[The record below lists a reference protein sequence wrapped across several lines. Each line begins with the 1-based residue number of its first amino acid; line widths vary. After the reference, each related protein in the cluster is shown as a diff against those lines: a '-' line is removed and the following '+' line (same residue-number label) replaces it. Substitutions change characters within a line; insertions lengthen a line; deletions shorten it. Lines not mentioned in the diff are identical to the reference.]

1 MTDDF
6 FRTDVFPRRSPAPY
20 EIMAP
25 AGSWEALSA
34 ALQAGADAVYFGV
47 ESLNMRSLAAKTFTL
62 DDLPEIVGRSREAGV
77 RTYLTVNTV
86 LYDEDL
92 PLMRKILERAKTEGV
107 SAVILSDAAALAYA
121 RAIGLEAHL
130 STQLN
135 ISNVEAL
142 RFYAQFADVFVPAR
156 ELTLEQI
163 GTIAES
169 IRQDGITG
177 PSGRPVQI
185 EAFCHGALCMAIS
198 GKCHLS
204 THTRG
209 KSANRGEC
217 LQNCRRTYRLVDA
230 ERGIEIDVEGQ
241 RFLSPKDLK
250 TIGFLDR
257 MVASGVTVFKIEGR
271 ARSPEYVRTTVE
283 CYREALDAVLDGRW
297 AEADRADWDLRL
309 GRVFNRGFWE
319 GWYMGAQ
326 SIERTMADGSHA
338 TDKKVYVGRCINYY
352 PKAGVACFRIET
364 QTINE
369 GDRFVVIGPTSG
381 AVPGRVEGMLLEEVP
396 ITSAGRGDEP
406 TFVVS
411 ERVRTGDRL
420 YKLVPTSRFCA

>member
-1 MTDDF
+1 MTDEF

-25 AGSWEALSA
+25 AGGWEALSA

-163 GTIAES
+163 GTIAEA
-169 IRQDGITG
+169 IRRDGITG
-177 PSGRPVQI
+177 PSGRPIQI

-217 LQNCRRTYRLVDA
+217 LQNCRRTYRLVDT

-271 ARSPEYVRTTVE
+271 ARGPEYVRTTVE
-283 CYREALDAVLDGRW
+283 CYREALDAVLEGRW
-297 AEADRADWDLRL
+297 TESMRTGWDERL
-309 GRVFNRGFWE
+309 ARVFNRGFWD
-319 GWYMGAQ
+319 GWYLGAQ
-326 SIERTMADGSHA
+326 TIETTKDYGSSA
-338 TDKKVYVGRCINYY
+338 TEKKVYVGKCLNYFS
-352 PKAGVACFRIET
+352 KSGVGHFHLEAGSLRK
-364 QTINE
+364 
-369 GDRFVVIGPTSG
+369 GDRYLVTGPTTGAVIGSVDAMRADETEAEN
-381 AVPGRVEGMLLEEVP
+381 AVKGGEVTFRVP
-396 ITSAGRGDEP
+396 
-406 TFVVS
+406 
-411 ERVRTGDRL
+411 ERIREHDRL
-420 YKLVPTSRFCA
+420 YRLDPVL

>member
-107 SAVILSDAAALAYA
+107 SAVILSDAAALAYT

-163 GTIAES
+163 GTIAEA

-271 ARSPEYVRTTVE
+271 ARGPEYVRTTVE
-283 CYREALDAVLDGRW
+283 CYREALDAVLEGRW
-297 AEADRADWDLRL
+297 TESMRTVWDERL
-309 GRVFNRGFWE
+309 ARVFNRGFWD
-319 GWYMGAQ
+319 GWYLGAQ
-326 SIERTMADGSHA
+326 TIETTKDYGSSA
-338 TDKKVYVGRCINYY
+338 TEKKVYVGKCLNYFS
-352 PKAGVACFRIET
+352 KSGVGHFHLEAGSLRK
-364 QTINE
+364 
-369 GDRFVVIGPTSG
+369 GDRYLVTGPTTGAVIGSVDAMRADETETEN
-381 AVPGRVEGMLLEEVP
+381 AVKGGEVTFRVP
-396 ITSAGRGDEP
+396 
-406 TFVVS
+406 
-411 ERVRTGDRL
+411 ERIREHDRL
-420 YKLVPTSRFCA
+420 YRLDPVL

>member
-163 GTIAES
+163 GTIAEA
-169 IRQDGITG
+169 IRRDGITG

-271 ARSPEYVRTTVE
+271 ARGPEYVRTTVE
-283 CYREALDAVLDGRW
+283 CYREALDAVLEGRW
-297 AEADRADWDLRL
+297 TESMRTVWDERL
-309 GRVFNRGFWE
+309 ARVFNRGFWD
-319 GWYMGAQ
+319 GWYLGAQ
-326 SIERTMADGSHA
+326 TIETTKEYGSSA
-338 TDKKVYVGRCINYY
+338 TEKKVYVGKCLNYFS
-352 PKAGVACFRIET
+352 KSGVGHFHLEAGSLRK
-364 QTINE
+364 
-369 GDRFVVIGPTSG
+369 GDRYLVTGPTTGAVIGSVDAMRADETETEN
-381 AVPGRVEGMLLEEVP
+381 AVKGGEVTFRVP
-396 ITSAGRGDEP
+396 
-406 TFVVS
+406 
-411 ERVRTGDRL
+411 ERIREHDRFYRL
-420 YKLVPTSRFCA
+420 DPVL

>member
-1 MTDDF
+1 MTDEF

-34 ALQAGADAVYFGV
+34 ALQAGTDAVYFGV

-163 GTIAES
+163 GTIAEA
-169 IRQDGITG
+169 IRRDGITG
-177 PSGRPVQI
+177 PSGRPIQI

-217 LQNCRRTYRLVDA
+217 LQNCRRTYRLVDT

-271 ARSPEYVRTTVE
+271 ARGPEYVRTTVE
-283 CYREALDAVLDGRW
+283 CYREALDAVLEGRW
-297 AEADRADWDLRL
+297 TESMRTDWDERL
-309 GRVFNRGFWE
+309 ARVFNRGFWD
-319 GWYMGAQ
+319 GWYLGAQ
-326 SIERTMADGSHA
+326 TIETTKDYGSSA
-338 TDKKVYVGRCINYY
+338 TEKKVYVGKCLNYFS
-352 PKAGVACFRIET
+352 KSGVGHFHLEAGSLRK
-364 QTINE
+364 
-369 GDRFVVIGPTSG
+369 GDRYLVTGPTTGAVIGSVDAMRADETEAEN
-381 AVPGRVEGMLLEEVP
+381 AVKGGEVTFRVP
-396 ITSAGRGDEP
+396 
-406 TFVVS
+406 
-411 ERVRTGDRL
+411 ERIREHDRL
-420 YKLVPTSRFCA
+420 YRLDPVL

>member
-1 MTDDF
+1 MTDEF

-25 AGSWEALSA
+25 AGGWEALSA

-163 GTIAES
+163 GTIAEA
-169 IRQDGITG
+169 IRRDGITG

-217 LQNCRRTYRLVDA
+217 LQNCRRTYRLVDT

-271 ARSPEYVRTTVE
+271 ARGPEYVRTTVE
-283 CYREALDAVLDGRW
+283 CYREALDAVLEGRW
-297 AEADRADWDLRL
+297 TESMRTVWDERL
-309 GRVFNRGFWE
+309 ARVFNRGFWD
-319 GWYMGAQ
+319 GWYLGAQ
-326 SIERTMADGSHA
+326 TIETTKDYGSSA
-338 TDKKVYVGRCINYY
+338 TEKKVYVGKCLNYFS
-352 PKAGVACFRIET
+352 KSGVGHFHLEAGSLRK
-364 QTINE
+364 
-369 GDRFVVIGPTSG
+369 GDRYLVTGPTTGAVIGSVDAMRADETETEN
-381 AVPGRVEGMLLEEVP
+381 AVKGGEVTFRVP
-396 ITSAGRGDEP
+396 
-406 TFVVS
+406 
-411 ERVRTGDRL
+411 ERIREHDRL
-420 YKLVPTSRFCA
+420 YRLDPVL

>member
-1 MTDDF
+1 MTDEF

-135 ISNVEAL
+135 ISNVEA
-142 RFYAQFADVFVPAR
+142 
-156 ELTLEQI
+156 
-163 GTIAES
+163 
-169 IRQDGITG
+169 IRRDGITG
-177 PSGRPVQI
+177 PSGRPIQI

-217 LQNCRRTYRLVDA
+217 LQNCRRTYRLVDT

-271 ARSPEYVRTTVE
+271 ARGPEYVRTTVE
-283 CYREALDAVLDGRW
+283 CYREALDAVLEGRW
-297 AEADRADWDLRL
+297 TESMRTGWDERL
-309 GRVFNRGFWE
+309 ARVFNRGFWD
-319 GWYMGAQ
+319 GWYLGAQ
-326 SIERTMADGSHA
+326 TIETTKDYGSSA
-338 TDKKVYVGRCINYY
+338 TEKKVYVGKCLNYFS
-352 PKAGVACFRIET
+352 KSVVGHFHLEAGSLRK
-364 QTINE
+364 
-369 GDRFVVIGPTSG
+369 GDRYLVTGPTTGAVIGSVDAMRADETETEN
-381 AVPGRVEGMLLEEVP
+381 AVKGGEVTFRVP
-396 ITSAGRGDEP
+396 
-406 TFVVS
+406 
-411 ERVRTGDRL
+411 ERIREHDRL
-420 YKLVPTSRFCA
+420 YRLDPVL

>member
-1 MTDDF
+1 MTDEF

-25 AGSWEALSA
+25 AGGWEALSA

-156 ELTLEQI
+156 ELTLKQI
-163 GTIAES
+163 GTIAEA
-169 IRQDGITG
+169 IRRDGITG
-177 PSGRPVQI
+177 PSGRPIQI

-217 LQNCRRTYRLVDA
+217 LQNCRRTYRLVDT

-271 ARSPEYVRTTVE
+271 ARGPEYVRTTVE
-283 CYREALDAVLDGRW
+283 CYREALDAVLEGRW
-297 AEADRADWDLRL
+297 TESMRTGWDERL
-309 GRVFNRGFWE
+309 ARVFNRGFWD
-319 GWYMGAQ
+319 GWYLGAQ
-326 SIERTMADGSHA
+326 TIETTKDYGSSA
-338 TDKKVYVGRCINYY
+338 TEKKVYVGKCLNYFS
-352 PKAGVACFRIET
+352 KSGVGHFHLEAGSLRK
-364 QTINE
+364 
-369 GDRFVVIGPTSG
+369 GDRYLVTGPTTGAVIGSVDAMRADETEAEN
-381 AVPGRVEGMLLEEVP
+381 AVKGGEVTFRVP
-396 ITSAGRGDEP
+396 
-406 TFVVS
+406 
-411 ERVRTGDRL
+411 ERIREHDRL
-420 YKLVPTSRFCA
+420 YRLDPVL

>member
-86 LYDEDL
+86 LYDENL

-163 GTIAES
+163 GTIAEA
-169 IRQDGITG
+169 IRRDGITG

-204 THTRG
+204 THTRV

-271 ARSPEYVRTTVE
+271 ARGPEYVRTTVE
-283 CYREALDAVLDGRW
+283 CYREALDAVLEGRW
-297 AEADRADWDLRL
+297 TESMRTVWDERL
-309 GRVFNRGFWE
+309 ARVFNRGFWD
-319 GWYMGAQ
+319 GWYLGAQ
-326 SIERTMADGSHA
+326 TIETTKDYGSSA
-338 TDKKVYVGRCINYY
+338 TEKKVYVGKCLNYFS
-352 PKAGVACFRIET
+352 KSGVGHFHLEAGSLRK
-364 QTINE
+364 
-369 GDRFVVIGPTSG
+369 GDRYLVTGPTTGAVIGSVDAMRADETETEN
-381 AVPGRVEGMLLEEVP
+381 AVKGGEVTFRVP
-396 ITSAGRGDEP
+396 
-406 TFVVS
+406 
-411 ERVRTGDRL
+411 ERIREHDRL
-420 YKLVPTSRFCA
+420 YRLDPVL

>member
-1 MTDDF
+1 MTDEF

-25 AGSWEALSA
+25 AGGWEALSA

-163 GTIAES
+163 GTIAEA
-169 IRQDGITG
+169 IRRDGITG

-217 LQNCRRTYRLVDA
+217 LQNCRRTYRLVDT

-271 ARSPEYVRTTVE
+271 ARGPEYVRTTVE
-283 CYREALDAVLDGRW
+283 CYREALDAVLEGRW
-297 AEADRADWDLRL
+297 TESMRTVWDERL
-309 GRVFNRGFWE
+309 ARVFNRGFWD
-319 GWYMGAQ
+319 GWYLGAQ
-326 SIERTMADGSHA
+326 TIETTKDYGSSA
-338 TDKKVYVGRCINYY
+338 TEKKVYVGKCLNYFS
-352 PKAGVACFRIET
+352 KSGVGHFHLEVGSLRK
-364 QTINE
+364 
-369 GDRFVVIGPTSG
+369 GDRYLVTGPTTGAVIGSVDAMRADETETEN
-381 AVPGRVEGMLLEEVP
+381 AVKGGEVTFRVP
-396 ITSAGRGDEP
+396 
-406 TFVVS
+406 
-411 ERVRTGDRL
+411 ERIREHDRL
-420 YKLVPTSRFCA
+420 YRLDPVL

>member
-1 MTDDF
+1 MTDEF

-25 AGSWEALSA
+25 SGSWEALSA

-163 GTIAES
+163 GTIAEA
-169 IRQDGITG
+169 IRRDGITG
-177 PSGRPVQI
+177 PSGRPIQI

-217 LQNCRRTYRLVDA
+217 LQNCRRTYRLVDT

-271 ARSPEYVRTTVE
+271 ARGPEYVRTTVE
-283 CYREALDAVLDGRW
+283 CYREALDAVLEGRW
-297 AEADRADWDLRL
+297 TESMRTGWDERL
-309 GRVFNRGFWE
+309 ARVFNRGFWD
-319 GWYMGAQ
+319 GWYLGAQ
-326 SIERTMADGSHA
+326 TIETTKDYGSSA
-338 TDKKVYVGRCINYY
+338 TEKKVYVGKCLNYFS
-352 PKAGVACFRIET
+352 KSGVGHFHLEAGSLRK
-364 QTINE
+364 
-369 GDRFVVIGPTSG
+369 GDRYLVTGPTTGAVIGSVDAMRADETEAEN
-381 AVPGRVEGMLLEEVP
+381 AVKGGEVTFRVP
-396 ITSAGRGDEP
+396 
-406 TFVVS
+406 
-411 ERVRTGDRL
+411 ERIREHDRL
-420 YKLVPTSRFCA
+420 YRLDPVL

>member
-1 MTDDF
+1 
-6 FRTDVFPRRSPAPY
+6 
-20 EIMAP
+20 MAP
-25 AGSWEALSA
+25 AGSWESLSA

-62 DDLPEIVGRSREAGV
+62 DDLPEIAGRSREAGV

-92 PLMRKILERAKTEGV
+92 PFMRSILDRAKREGV
-107 SAVILSDAAALAYA
+107 SAVILSDAAALSYA
-121 RAIGLEAHL
+121 RSIGLEAHL

-156 ELTLEQI
+156 ELRLEQI
-163 GTIAES
+163 GAIAEA
-169 IRQDGITG
+169 IRRDGIKG
-177 PSGRPVQI
+177 PSGKLVQI
-185 EAFCHGALCMAIS
+185 EAFCHGALCMAVS

-250 TIGFLDR
+250 TIGFMDR
-257 MVASGVTVFKIEGR
+257 MVAAGVTVFKIEAAPAAPNTSERRWNAIGRPWTPCSKVAGRTRCAPPGTIASRASSTAASGTGGISARRRSRRRRTTARAPRKRRSTSESASTISPSPGSDTSGLRRGVFAKGTAISSRAPRRAPSSGLRTRCASTKPRRKTPKR
-271 ARSPEYVRTTVE
+271 AR
-283 CYREALDAVLDGRW
+283 
-297 AEADRADWDLRL
+297 
-309 GRVFNRGFWE
+309 
-319 GWYMGAQ
+319 
-326 SIERTMADGSHA
+326 
-338 TDKKVYVGRCINYY
+338 K
-352 PKAGVACFRIET
+352 
-364 QTINE
+364 
-369 GDRFVVIGPTSG
+369 
-381 AVPGRVEGMLLEEVP
+381 
-396 ITSAGRGDEP
+396 
-406 TFVVS
+406 
-411 ERVRTGDRL
+411 
-420 YKLVPTSRFCA
+420 

>member
-1 MTDDF
+1 MTDEF

-25 AGSWEALSA
+25 AGGWEALSA

-163 GTIAES
+163 GTIAEA
-169 IRQDGITG
+169 IRRDGITG
-177 PSGRPVQI
+177 PSGRPIQI

-217 LQNCRRTYRLVDA
+217 LQNCRRTYRLVDT

-271 ARSPEYVRTTVE
+271 ARGPEYVRTTVE
-283 CYREALDAVLDGRW
+283 CYREALDAVLEGRW
-297 AEADRADWDLRL
+297 TESMRTDWDERL
-309 GRVFNRGFWE
+309 ARVFNRGFWD
-319 GWYMGAQ
+319 GWYLGAQ
-326 SIERTMADGSHA
+326 TIETTKDYGSSA
-338 TDKKVYVGRCINYY
+338 TEKKVYVGKCLNYFS
-352 PKAGVACFRIET
+352 KSGVGHFHLEAGSLRK
-364 QTINE
+364 
-369 GDRFVVIGPTSG
+369 GDRYLVTGPTTGAVIGSVDAMRADETEAEN
-381 AVPGRVEGMLLEEVP
+381 AVKGGEVTFRVP
-396 ITSAGRGDEP
+396 
-406 TFVVS
+406 
-411 ERVRTGDRL
+411 ERIREHDRL
-420 YKLVPTSRFCA
+420 YRLDPVL

>member
-1 MTDDF
+1 MSDTPL
-6 FRTDVFPRRSPAPY
+6 RTAASPRRSPAPY

-25 AGSWEALSA
+25 AGSWESLSA

-62 DDLPEIVGRSREAGV
+62 DDLPEIAGRSREAGV

-92 PLMRKILERAKTEGV
+92 PLMRSILDRAKREGV
-107 SAVILSDAAALAYA
+107 SAVILSDAAALSYA
-121 RAIGLEAHL
+121 RSIGLEAHL

-142 RFYAQFADVFVPAR
+142 RIYAQFADVFVPAR
-156 ELTLEQI
+156 ELRLEQI
-163 GTIAES
+163 GAIAET
-169 IRQDGITG
+169 IRRDGIRG
-177 PSGRPVQI
+177 PSGKLVQI
-185 EAFCHGALCMAIS
+185 EAFCHGALCMAVS

-250 TIGFLDR
+250 TIGFMDR
-257 MVASGVTVFKIEGR
+257 MVAAGVTVFKIEGR
-271 ARSPEYVRTTVE
+271 ARGPEYVRTTVE
-283 CYREALDAVLDGRW
+283 CYREALDAVLEGRW
-297 AEADRADWDLRL
+297 AEAARADWDLRL

-319 GWYMGAQ
+319 GWYMGAE

-352 PKAGVACFRIET
+352 PKVGAACFRIET
-364 QTINE
+364 QTIDE

-381 AVPGRVEGMLLEEVP
+381 AVPGRVEGMLLDDVP
-396 ITSAGRGDEP
+396 ITSAGKGEEP

-420 YKLVPTSRFCA
+420 YKLVPTSRF

>member
-1 MTDDF
+1 MPDDILP
-6 FRTDVFPRRSPAPY
+6 TATPPRRSPAPY

-25 AGSWEALSA
+25 AGSWESLSA
-34 ALQAGADAVYFGV
+34 AIRAGANAVYFGV

-62 DDLPEIVGRSREAGV
+62 EDLPEIVGRSREAGV
-77 RTYLTVNTV
+77 KTYLTVNTV

-92 PLMRKILERAKTEGV
+92 PLMRAILERARAEGV
-107 SAVILSDAAALAYA
+107 SAVILSDAAALSYA

-135 ISNVEAL
+135 VSNVEAL

-163 GTIAES
+163 GAIAEA
-169 IRQDGITG
+169 IRRENITG
-177 PSGRPVQI
+177 PSGRPVRI
-185 EAFCHGALCMAIS
+185 EAFCHGALCMAVS

-250 TIGFLDR
+250 TIGFMDR
-257 MVASGVTVFKIEGR
+257 MVAAGVTVFKIEGR
-271 ARSPEYVRTTVE
+271 ARGPEYVRTTVE
-283 CYREALDAVLDGRW
+283 CYREALDAVLEGRW
-297 AEADRADWDLRL
+297 SDAMRTAWDERL
-309 GRVFNRGFWE
+309 ARVFNRGFWD
-319 GWYMGAQ
+319 GWYLGAQ
-326 SIERTMADGSHA
+326 TIETTKDYGSSA
-338 TDKKVYVGRCINYY
+338 TERKVYVGKCLNYFARSGVGHFLLE
-352 PKAGVACFRIET
+352 AGSLKKGECYLVTGPTTGA
-364 QTINE
+364 
-369 GDRFVVIGPTSG
+369 VIGTVEAMRANDAEADTAEKG
-381 AVPGRVEGMLLEEVP
+381 AEVTFRVP
-396 ITSAGRGDEP
+396 
-406 TFVVS
+406 
-411 ERVRTGDRL
+411 ERIREHDRL
-420 YKLVPTSRFCA
+420 YRLNRIA